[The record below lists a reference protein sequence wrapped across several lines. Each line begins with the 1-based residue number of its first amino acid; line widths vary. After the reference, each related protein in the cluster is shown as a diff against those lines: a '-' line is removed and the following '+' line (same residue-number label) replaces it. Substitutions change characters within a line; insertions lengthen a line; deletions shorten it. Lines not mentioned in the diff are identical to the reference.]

1 MFDFFIFTERIA
13 ADAGEEKQVT
23 LECQSQ
29 NTTFVT
35 RTWYAGLVTDS
46 KQADDDAILYTQQ
59 SSGKVTSDD
68 VSEDFSLDPNT
79 FELTIRNTV
88 FGENTY
94 TCITKS
100 AEGEQERVDPIKM
113 TVYGEDNILLTCCLP
128 EKVSLGVICES

>member
-1 MFDFFIFTERIA
+1 MFDFFILTERIA

-94 TCITKS
+94 TCITKP

-113 TVYGEDNILLTCCLP
+113 TVYGEDSILLTCCLP
-128 EKVSLGVICES
+128 EKVSLGVIC